1 LQIFT
6 LDSESKKQQTKDNFI
21 QEMTNVVDY
30 ELWTIPRTVFDDP
43 IREVFFNT
51 FQPIAKALGDYSAH
65 VSNRP

>member
-1 LQIFT
+1 
-6 LDSESKKQQTKDNFI
+6 
-21 QEMTNVVDY
+21 MTNVVDY